1 MVVFIDTS
9 ALAKRYI
16 EEAGSKEVDIYFL
29 DENDI
34 LLAPV
39 TTIEMKSVF
48 TRRLREKSILPDIV
62 KLASSEWEKE
72 EPSFRFI
79 PFNSMLRNAAIQ
91 VIERTGI
98 KALDSI
104 QLASA
109 DISSVDIF
117 VTADKALSR
126 AAEIV
131 LDIKV
136 ICIGSKALS

>member
-16 EEAGSKEVDIYFL
+16 EEVGSKEVDFYFQ

-48 TRRLREKSILPDIV
+48 TRRLREKSILLDIV
-62 KLASSEWEKE
+62 KAASSEWEKE
-72 EPSFRFI
+72 EPSFRSI
-79 PFNSMLRNAAIQ
+79 PFNSTLRNAAIK

-98 KALDSI
+98 KTLDSI

-109 DISSVDIF
+109 DLSSVDIF
-117 VTADKALSR
+117 ITADKALSR